1 MKSISQILHITP
13 GLNLNDPLK
22 GNYDILNCHIILYNY
37 YTILCIKH
45 YIQTYSCLFIVEYRI
60 CIINS

>member
-22 GNYDILNCHIILYNY
+22 VNYDIFNCHIILNNY
-37 YTILCIKH
+37 YIILCIKH
-45 YIQTYSCLFIVEYRI
+45 YTYTGIQIYSCLFIVEDGI
-60 CIINS
+60 